1 MEREVGHM
9 DRKEVILVV
18 DDEEPLRGYITQ
30 CLDSDE
36 YRVLTARNGV
46 EALAILH
53 AHPVDLIVADI
64 AMPRMNGYQLYERV
78 VENPEWVAIPFIF
91 LTGRALDSD
100 IRYAKELGVDDYLTK
115 PFMPDDLLAAVRGK
129 LLRMR
134 RWTRFSARPVP
145 PPAVSSSVLTLGELW
160 IDTDQYQVLLSGRP
174 IKLSARE
181 FRLLECLAR
190 RPREVVPLQEL
201 VKATHA
207 LDTDPVEAGGLLRPL
222 IRSLRRKLGY
232 NTGDMGCIQSVRGVG
247 YRLIPPGNPA
257 KVSHPNGLPAGA
269 HGCEVMV

>member
-1 MEREVGHM
+1 M

-18 DDEEPLRGYITQ
+18 DDEEPLREYISQ
-30 CLDSDE
+30 CLDTDE
-36 YRVLTARNGV
+36 YQVLIAKNGV
-46 EALAILH
+46 EALDILH
-53 AHPVDLIVADI
+53 AQPVDLIVADI
-64 AMPRMNGYQLYERV
+64 AMPRMNGYQLYEHV
-78 VENPEWVAIPFIF
+78 VENPKWVAIPFIF

-134 RWTRFSARPVP
+134 RWRQFSARSAP
-145 PPAVSSSVLTLGELW
+145 PPAVSSPVLTLGDLW
-160 IDTDQYQVLLSGRP
+160 IDTDQYQVSLSGRA

-190 RPREVVPLQEL
+190 RAREVVPLQDL
-201 VKATHA
+201 IRATHA
-207 LDTDPVEAGGLLRPL
+207 LEVDPVEAGGLLRPL

-232 NTGDMGCIQSVRGVG
+232 NAGNMGCIQSVRGVG
-247 YRLIPPGNPA
+247 YRLTPPGNPA
-257 KVSHPNGLPAGA
+257 NVAHPNGLSAGM
-269 HGCEVMV
+269 HGCEVIV

>member
-1 MEREVGHM
+1 M

-18 DDEEPLRGYITQ
+18 DDEEPLREYITQ

-36 YRVLTARNGV
+36 YHVLIAKNGV
-46 EALAILH
+46 EALAILQ
-53 AHPVDLIVADI
+53 AQPVDLILADI
-64 AMPRMNGYQLYERV
+64 AMPRMNGYQLYEHV
-78 VENPEWVAIPFIF
+78 VENPKWVAIPFIF

-134 RWTRFSARPVP
+134 RWTQFSGRPASAP
-145 PPAVSSSVLTLGELW
+145 TQLSPVLTLGELQ
-160 IDTDQYQVLLSGRP
+160 IDTEQYHVSLSGRS

-190 RPREVVPLQEL
+190 RPKEVVPLQEL

-232 NTGDMGCIQSVRGVG
+232 SAGNMGCIQSVRGVG
-247 YRLIPPGNPA
+247 YRLTPPGNPA
-257 KVSHPNGLPAGA
+257 KVSHPNGFSAGM
-269 HGCEVMV
+269 HSCEVIV

>member
-1 MEREVGHM
+1 M
-9 DRKEVILVV
+9 DRKEIILVV
-18 DDEEPLRGYITQ
+18 DDEEPLREYIRQ
-30 CLDSDE
+30 CLDLDE
-36 YRVLTARNGV
+36 YQVLIAKNGV
-46 EALAILH
+46 EALNILQ
-53 AHPVDLIVADI
+53 AQPVDLIVADI
-64 AMPRMNGYQLYERV
+64 AMPRMNGYQLYEHV

-134 RWTRFSARPVP
+134 RWTQFSARPVP
-145 PPAVSSSVLTLGELW
+145 QPAVSSPVLTLGELW
-160 IDTDQYQVLLSGRP
+160 IDTNQYRVSLNGRP

-190 RPREVVPLQEL
+190 RAGEVVPLQEL

-207 LDTDPVEAGGLLRPL
+207 LDTDPVEAGELLRPL

-232 NTGDMGCIQSVRGVG
+232 DTGNMGCIQSVRGVG
-247 YRLIPPGNPA
+247 YLLIPPGNQA
-257 KVSHPNGLPAGA
+257 NVSHPDGLSVGA
-269 HGCEVMV
+269 HGCEVTV